1 MKKNTER
8 NQQQQIQ
15 SKSPYNKEL
24 NYTKKKREKV
34 IIQKHGEKSILNTK
48 QTTIPQ
54 QRT

>member
-15 SKSPYNKEL
+15 SKSPHNKEWITL
-24 NYTKKKREKV
+24 KKREKV